1 MSASPVALFVYNR
14 ADNTRHTLE
23 ALMANT
29 LAPQTEVY
37 VFSDGGRD
45 DASWALVGEVRRLL
59 REVEARVHATH
70 ALRAL
75 HIIERPVNY
84 YLERNV
90 IEGIAYVLERH
101 PTIIVLEDD
110 IVTSPY
116 FLDYMNTAF
125 DIYRDEP
132 RVMHVSG
139 FTRVVRG
146 AESIVGN
153 TYFTRFMAG
162 WGWGTWADR
171 WHKHFRH
178 YTSRAEAL
186 SGLTPADI
194 STIEYGGRFHCLQH
208 LDHDPIPWD
217 VCWLIAIYRAEGLCL
232 TPTQTLVRN
241 IGLDAG
247 THFSALDLR
256 LNICGRSLNI
266 PLSRL
271 IQSYEF
277 DLPPRQLPLPVTY
290 ARPQLDAATEEA
302 VGEALRD
309 WGIRYTPLG
318 KLLRRVKHRL
328 G

>member
-59 REVEARVHATH
+59 REVEARVRATH

-125 DIYRDEP
+125 DIYR
-132 RVMHVSG
+132 VVSL
-139 FTRVVRG
+139 FEHFSPMIT
-146 AESIVGN
+146 IP
-153 TYFTRFMAG
+153 MACLDLQIQSVLPVI
-162 WGWGTWADR
+162 TKTICMQLER
-171 WHKHFRH
+171 RNFR
-178 YTSRAEAL
+178 
-186 SGLTPADI
+186 I
-194 STIEYGGRFHCLQH
+194 
-208 LDHDPIPWD
+208 
-217 VCWLIAIYRAEGLCL
+217 IAI
-232 TPTQTLVRN
+232 Q
-241 IGLDAG
+241 
-247 THFSALDLR
+247 
-256 LNICGRSLNI
+256 
-266 PLSRL
+266 
-271 IQSYEF
+271 IQVVLF
-277 DLPPRQLPLPVTY
+277 KPDV
-290 ARPQLDAATEEA
+290 
-302 VGEALRD
+302 V
-309 WGIRYTPLG
+309 I
-318 KLLRRVKHRL
+318 
-328 G
+328 